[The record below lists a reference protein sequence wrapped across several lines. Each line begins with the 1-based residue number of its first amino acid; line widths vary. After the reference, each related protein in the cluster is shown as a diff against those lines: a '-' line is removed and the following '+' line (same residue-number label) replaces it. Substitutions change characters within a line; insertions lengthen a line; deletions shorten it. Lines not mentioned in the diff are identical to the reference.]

1 MDWGSLHG
9 IRSAVLGVGSWSH
22 SNFHLEYLT
31 GSTDEHHYTF
41 QALPGTAFQ
50 RQEYLESMNLVTET
64 MILFLVDSSA
74 KNYVFVHEVT
84 QASLLTF
91 KPSP

>member
-1 MDWGSLHG
+1 M
-9 IRSAVLGVGSWSH
+9 
-22 SNFHLEYLT
+22 
-31 GSTDEHHYTF
+31 DEHHYTF
-41 QALPGTAFQ
+41 QALPGPAFQ

-74 KNYVFVHEVT
+74 KNYVFAHVVT

-91 KPSP
+91 KPSPYVSDMIITKSIDFDNIEFYPRICQDP